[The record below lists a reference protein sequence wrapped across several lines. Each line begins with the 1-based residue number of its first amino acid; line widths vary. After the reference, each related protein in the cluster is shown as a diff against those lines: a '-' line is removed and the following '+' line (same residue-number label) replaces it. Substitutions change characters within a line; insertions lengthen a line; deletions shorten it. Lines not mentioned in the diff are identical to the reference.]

1 MIDNEKYIKYMRK
14 NLSER
19 EILEQLAEEASE
31 LSQAALKAIRALK
44 LSSNPTPL
52 SCLEASDNLKE
63 EYVDVAMCYAL
74 YTNILPGLNNIKA
87 SSKWERWAKRLGYE
101 E

>member
-1 MIDNEKYIKYMRK
+1 MTDNEKYIKYIRK

-52 SCLEASDNLKE
+52 SCLEASDNLK
-63 EYVDVAMCYAL
+63 A
-74 YTNILPGLNNIKA
+74 T
-87 SSKWERWAKRLGYE
+87 W
-101 E
+101 